1 MGKAKRAVAAKG
13 LTRIDTLAAEGPAA
27 FEKYKKEKRDLAK
40 LTKQELRA
48 LSLKYYGVDPAK
60 GQVAVGKVREKLEAL
75 IAKGPTKL
83 PAPPSAPR
91 PQRESRRPP
100 SRFAE

>member
-1 MGKAKRAVAAKG
+1 MDRAKQEKKAEREKKAAEE
-13 LTRIDTLAAEGPAA
+13 RDTLAAEGPAA

-60 GQVAVGKVREKLEAL
+60 GQVAVGKVREKLEA
-75 IAKGPTKL
+75 
-83 PAPPSAPR
+83 
-91 PQRESRRPP
+91 
-100 SRFAE
+100 